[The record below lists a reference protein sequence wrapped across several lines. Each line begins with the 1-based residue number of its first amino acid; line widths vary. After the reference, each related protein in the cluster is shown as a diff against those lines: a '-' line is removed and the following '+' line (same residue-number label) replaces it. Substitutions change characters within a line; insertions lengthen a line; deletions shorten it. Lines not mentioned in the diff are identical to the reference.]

1 MGVMA
6 MIALITADDFESQI
20 LQSDQPVLLA
30 GIRQE
35 FEFKEQFEVIKHV
48 SERYHSV
55 LKVCCLEQDLI
66 KTIGRHYKISGTPF
80 YMIFAA
86 GKRQGRLL
94 GKTDE
99 TTLTSCLMRFLPR
112 KKGK

>member
-1 MGVMA
+1 MA
-6 MIALITADDFESQI
+6 MIALITADDFESQV

-35 FEFKEQFEVIKHV
+35 FEFKEQFEIIKHV

-66 KTIGRHYKISGTPF
+66 RTIGRQHEISGTPF

-86 GKRQGRLL
+86 GKRLGRVL

-99 TTLTSCLMRFLPR
+99 TTLGAFLERFLPR